1 MVSDCAWICLQAFS
15 SILHAISGSASPGC
29 RHHSGRLKT
38 SVGWWSSPYTLPSLW
53 GTLVSQID
61 LLKPYLRGG
70 ISSSGCGSLSHFW
83 GITVGTWGGV
93 YCEGPASGGG
103 GLGECILTSSIFTKD
118 RLGSV
123 SRREGDGDSEWVGK
137 LGGIGGVK
145 GLGCPGVGG
154 KSIGAGS
161 STPEGLGA
169 DDSISGVSWP
179 GGICSLGWEDGHL
192 GKCPLSKIAW
202 VEQNIAFPYVWWI
215 NL

>member
-70 ISSSGCGSLSHFW
+70 
-83 GITVGTWGGV
+83 
-93 YCEGPASGGG
+93 
-103 GLGECILTSSIFTKD
+103 LGECISTSSTSSIFTKD

-145 GLGCPGVGG
+145 GLGCPGIGG

-161 STPEGLGA
+161 STPEGSGA
-169 DDSISGVSWP
+169 DDSISGVSLIE
-179 GGICSLGWEDGHL
+179 GVCSLEWDNGHL
-192 GKCPLSKIAW
+192 GKCSSSKIAW
-202 VEQNIAFPYVWWI
+202 VEQNITFPCVWRI